1 MRTCCVCRK
10 EIIDESLIELDS
22 GNEICSEECLEIF
35 DEKISTYEEELC

>member
-10 EIIDESLIELDS
+10 EIIDESLIGLDS

-35 DEKISTYEEELC
+35 NEKISIDEEDLC